1 MVKFF
6 NGRLKKVGLPP
17 GTILYSD
24 HKPVAPFK
32 LQVFHYDHQD
42 LEEKETSDPHD
53 ALSLIGHDKVTWIN
67 VEGRQ
72 DPQEMEKLCAILD
85 IHPLTIEDILTP
97 GQRPKIEDND
107 DYLFLV
113 IKILSFNQDDS
124 LSMEQVSLLLGK
136 NYVISFHEHS
146 GSTIDIIKD
155 RIRQSKGRIR
165 IKKADYLFYALIDTI
180 VDYYFVVLEKIGDKL
195 EDIEDDLLENPS
207 MAALNSLHKMKKEII
222 TLRRVVWP
230 LREVVNKLERR
241 DLKLVGHETNIFFR
255 DVYDHTI
262 QVIETVET
270 FRDMISGLI
279 ELHKSSTSNRLNQ
292 VMKGLTI
299 IATIFLPLTFLTGLY
314 GMNFNYIP
322 ELQWRYG
329 YFAVLGLS
337 ITVVVIMLVIFRRKR
352 WL

>member
-6 NGRLKKVGLPP
+6 NGRLHKVGLPP
-17 GTILYSD
+17 GTIIYD
-24 HKPVAPFK
+24 DKPVAPFT
-32 LQVFHYDHQD
+32 LQVFHYNHED
-42 LEEKETSDPHD
+42 LKEKETTDNHE
-53 ALSLIGHDKVTWIN
+53 ALDIIKDDKVTWIN

-72 DPQEMEKLCAILD
+72 DPEEIEKLCTLLN

-97 GQRPKIEDND
+97 GQRPKIEDNV

-113 IKILSFNQDDS
+113 IKILSFNQEDS

-146 GSTIDIIKD
+146 GSTIDIIKN

-195 EDIEDDLLENPS
+195 EDIEDDLLENPT
-207 MAALNSLHKMKKEII
+207 MATLNSLHKMKKEII
-222 TLRRVVWP
+222 TLRRAVWP

-270 FRDMISGLI
+270 FRDMISGMIDLYQ
-279 ELHKSSTSNRLNQ
+279 STISNRLNQ

-314 GMNFNYIP
+314 GMNFNNIH

-337 ITVVVIMLVIFRRKR
+337 ITVVITMLVIFRRKR

>member
-6 NGRLKKVGLPP
+6 NGRLHKVGLPP
-17 GTILYSD
+17 GTIIYD
-24 HKPVAPFK
+24 DKPVAPFT
-32 LQVFHYDHQD
+32 LQVFHYNHED
-42 LEEKETSDPHD
+42 LKEKETTDNHE
-53 ALSLIGHDKVTWIN
+53 ALDIIKDDKVTWIN

-72 DPQEMEKLCAILD
+72 DPEEIEKLCTLLN

-97 GQRPKIEDND
+97 GQRPKIEDNV

-113 IKILSFNQDDS
+113 IKILSFNQEDS

-146 GSTIDIIKD
+146 GSTIDIIKN

-195 EDIEDDLLENPS
+195 EDIEDDLLENPT
-207 MAALNSLHKMKKEII
+207 MATLNSLHKMKKEII
-222 TLRRVVWP
+222 TLRRAVWP

-270 FRDMISGLI
+270 FRDMISGMIDLYQ
-279 ELHKSSTSNRLNQ
+279 STISNRLNQ

-337 ITVVVIMLVIFRRKR
+337 ITVVITMLVIFRRKR